1 MVTDIAADRRYMAA
15 AIALSERGRGLST
28 PNPNV
33 GCLIVSDGH
42 VVGRGWTQK
51 GGRPHAEAQA
61 HQY

>member
-1 MVTDIAADRRYMAA
+1 MADPADDRRFMAA

-33 GCLIVSDGH
+33 GCLIVRDGV
-42 VVGRGWTQK
+42 VVGRGWTLK

-61 HQY
+61 LEE